1 MAKRR
6 RQVAEINVVP
16 YIDVMLVLLVIFM
29 ITTPIITTGVNV
41 ELPEAEAEP
50 MSTEKEI
57 AVITV
62 DRNGQLFLDVGSSKS
77 GPFEPNE
84 LLAEVSGL
92 HEQKPDMLIA
102 LGGDKY
108 TEYGN
113 VLKVFVQL
121 KRAGINNVALM
132 TDDSALEDDKRRK
145 NK

>member
-6 RQVAEINVVP
+6 RQMAEINVVP

-41 ELPEAEAEP
+41 DLPEAEAEP

-62 DRNGQLFLDVGSSKS
+62 DRNGALFLDVGSSKS
-77 GPFEPNE
+77 GPFEPGE
-84 LLAEVSGL
+84 LLAEVTLL

-102 LGGDKY
+102 LGGDRY

-113 VLKVFVQL
+113 VLKVFASL

-132 TDDSALEDDKRRK
+132 TDDSALEADKRK
-145 NK
+145 KK

>member
-6 RQVAEINVVP
+6 QMAEINVVP

-62 DRNGQLFLDVGSSKS
+62 DRNGQLFLDVGSSKT
-77 GPFEPNE
+77 GPFETNE
-84 LLAEVSGL
+84 LLAEVELL
-92 HEQKPDMLIA
+92 HQQKPDMLIA
-102 LGGDKY
+102 LGGDKH

-113 VLKVFVQL
+113 VLKTFVQL
-121 KRAGINNVALM
+121 KRAGITNVALM

>member
-84 LLAEVSGL
+84 LLTEVSGL
-92 HEQKPDMLIA
+92 HQQKPDMLIA